1 MSTQYITLSSQEY
14 PEYMFYDGKCWH
26 LLDDDRR
33 TNYGTVIDSSRMVS
47 YEECGDCQEE
57 NPQNTM
63 YVMYEPE

>member
-1 MSTQYITLSSQEY
+1 
-14 PEYMFYDGKCWH
+14 MFYDGKCWH